1 LAIDTGKDKDKDK
14 DSKEISR
21 RSFVKGAA
29 IGGAGLL
36 IATDL
41 LSADRASG
49 SPESPKATSKAT
61 MMGVPFEARERVRL
75 GIIGVGGRGTSL
87 LGDLLAVE
95 NVDVKAIC
103 DLVPEKVA
111 HAQKLVTDAGQPEPK
126 AFGKNE
132 TDFKNLTQLD
142 LDIVYI
148 ATPWNWHVPMAI
160 DAMKNGKHA
169 AVEVPAC
176 TTLQECWDIVDTSEA
191 TRKHCMILE
200 NCCYGDTE
208 MMVLGMVRDGVFGE
222 ISHGEA
228 AYLHDLRGILTAN
241 EGEGLWRRFPHMKR
255 NGNPY
260 PTHGLGPVAHYMDIH
275 RGDRFD
281 YMVSVSS
288 LEASLSAYVKA
299 NFPDGDPKRSE
310 KYICGDMNTSI
321 IKTQKGR
328 TILLQHDVVNP
339 RPYSRL
345 NSIQGTKGLFADYPA
360 RIFLDGPKQAD
371 GSMKEDWGS
380 IDAFREK
387 YEHPLWK
394 KTGELARK
402 MGGHGGM
409 DYVMNYRLMDCLKK
423 GFVPDITVYDAAAWS
438 APTPLSEA
446 SVAQNGVPQ
455 KFPDFTRGKWEAH
468 SDSPGFAVQT

>member
-1 LAIDTGKDKDKDK
+1 MPRESEPKD
-14 DSKEISR
+14 ISR
-21 RSFVKGAA
+21 RSFVKRTAM
-29 IGGAGLL
+29 GGAGLL
-36 IATDL
+36 IATEILGSD
-41 LSADRASG
+41 LSARTT
-49 SPESPKATSKAT
+49 PKSANST
-61 MMGVPFEARERVRL
+61 MMGVPFEAKEHVRL
-75 GIIGVGGRGTSL
+75 GIIGVGGRGSSL
-87 LGDLLAVE
+87 LQDLFAIE
-95 NVDVKAIC
+95 NVQVKAIC

-111 HAQKLVTDAGQPEPK
+111 KAQKAVADAGQPEPTGFSK
-126 AFGKNE
+126 GE
-132 TDFKNLTQLD
+132 RDFENLNKLE

-148 ATPWNWHVPMAI
+148 ATPWNWHVPMAV

-176 TTLQECWDIVDTSEA
+176 TTLQECWDLVDTSEA

-200 NCCYGDTE
+200 NCCYGSTE
-208 MMVLGMVRDGVFGE
+208 MMVLGMVRDGLFGE
-222 ISHGEA
+222 VTHGEA
-228 AYLHDLRGILTAN
+228 AYLHDLRSILTAS

-255 NGNPY
+255 NGNLY

-288 LEASLSAYVKA
+288 SEASLSAYVKA
-299 NFPDGDPKRSE
+299 NFAEGDPKRAE

-321 IKTQKGR
+321 IKTQFGR

-345 NSIQGTKGLFADYPA
+345 NAIQGTKGAFADYPP
-360 RIFLDGPKQAD
+360 RIFFDIQRMAPKR
-371 GSMKEDWGS
+371 EDWQTL
-380 IDAFREK
+380 DAFKDK

-394 KTGELARK
+394 TTGDLARK

-423 GFVPDITVYDAAAWS
+423 GLVPDINVYDAAAWS
-438 APTPLSEA
+438 APTPLSES
-446 SVAQNGVPQ
+446 SVAQNGAPQ
-455 KFPDFTRGKWEAH
+455 KFPDFTRGKWDAH
-468 SDSPGFAVQT
+468 SNSLGFAQQT

>member
-1 LAIDTGKDKDKDK
+1 VADTN
-14 DSKEISR
+14 KESNSISR

-41 LSADRASG
+41 LNPDH
-49 SPESPKATSKAT
+49 ATSAPKSAHAT
-61 MMGVPFEARERVRL
+61 MMGVPFEARPRVRL
-75 GIIGVGGRGTSL
+75 GIIGVGGRGTNL
-87 LGDLLAVE
+87 LENLLAVE
-95 NVDVKAIC
+95 NVEVKAIC

-111 HAQKLVTDAGQPEPK
+111 HAQKMVTDAGQPQPK
-126 AFGKNE
+126 GFSKSE

-148 ATPWNWHVPMAI
+148 ATPWDWHVPMAL

-191 TRKHCMILE
+191 TRKHCAILE

-208 MMVLGMVRDGVFGE
+208 MMVLGMVHAGVFGE
-222 ISHGEA
+222 ITHGEA
-228 AYLHDLRGILTAN
+228 AYLHDLRGIVTAN
-241 EGEGLWRRFPHMKR
+241 ESEGLWRRIPHMKR
-255 NGNPY
+255 NGNLY

-288 LEASLSAYVKA
+288 QEASLSAYVKA
-299 NFPDGDPKRSE
+299 NFPDGDPKRAE

-345 NSIQGTKGLFADYPA
+345 NSIAGTKGIFADYPA
-360 RIFLDGPKQAD
+360 RIFIDGSKQAD
-371 GSMKEDWGS
+371 GSRKEDWDS
-380 IDAFREK
+380 IDAFRDK

-409 DYVMNYRLMDCLKK
+409 DYVMNYRLMDCLKR
-423 GFVPDITVYDAAAWS
+423 GLVPDINVYDAAAWS

-446 SVAQNGVPQ
+446 SVAQNGASQ
-455 KFPDFTRGKWEAH
+455 KFPDFTRGKWNAP
-468 SDSPGFAVQT
+468 SDAPGFAVQI